1 MSRQPRGSK
10 AAPLTFVRRTPA
22 QDGRWCEV
30 RANARSR
37 TTHISRPGKAC
48 HRPETLIPSGA
59 LTTRPGRSV
68 LNERCGTAERYR
80 QYSVRDN
87 TSSTGH
93 HRRHRATQVC
103 RAARVVTRP
112 PRGRRVTA
120 ACDGFVS
127 AARPRQDRGSF
138 RQGTGAAQASLR
150 RFRGRPAASSVTGL
164 PHQDWGQD
172 CGLPVRLPAAHSS
185 TGPPKAAGGMAGGMT
200 AGRSPSWAMQ

>member
-1 MSRQPRGSK
+1 MRFAPTPVPTPR
-10 AAPLTFVRRTPA
+10 TFHV
-22 QDGRWCEV
+22 
-30 RANARSR
+30 
-37 TTHISRPGKAC
+37 PGKAC

-68 LNERCGTAERYR
+68 LNERCRTAERYG

-87 TSSTGH
+87 TSSAGNTQYGTPQEAQGNTGMQGS
-93 HRRHRATQVC
+93 TSGDP
-103 RAARVVTRP
+103 P

-164 PHQDWGQD
+164 PHQDWG
-172 CGLPVRLPAAHSS
+172 LPVRLPAAHSS
-185 TGPPKAAGGMAGGMT
+185 TGPPKAAGGMAGGMA

>member
-1 MSRQPRGSK
+1 MEFAPTPIPAPR
-10 AAPLTFVRRTPA
+10 TFHV
-22 QDGRWCEV
+22 
-30 RANARSR
+30 
-37 TTHISRPGKAC
+37 PGKAC

-68 LNERCGTAERYR
+68 LNERYGRAERCG

-87 TSSTGH
+87 TSSAGNTQYKTTQEAQGNTGG
-93 HRRHRATQVC
+93 
-103 RAARVVTRP
+103 RAARTVTRP

-185 TGPPKAAGGMAGGMT
+185 TGPPKAAGGMAGGMA